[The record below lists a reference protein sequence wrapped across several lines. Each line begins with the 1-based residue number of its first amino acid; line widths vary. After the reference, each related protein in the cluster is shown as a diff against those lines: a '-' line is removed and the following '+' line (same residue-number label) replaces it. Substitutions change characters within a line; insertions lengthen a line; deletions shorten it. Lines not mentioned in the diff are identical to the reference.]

1 VKINPHSHRSDPTTL
16 VVIRSFSVE
25 EEIELQKN
33 ESFCVG
39 AHPWNIEKF
48 PIDWCEQLK
57 IKLQHPKCLA
67 LGEVGLDLAIKT
79 PLKTQQHMMQMAL
92 EQIEQT
98 SIKRVVLHVVR
109 AHNEVYAIV
118 KKYPHL
124 KFFLHDYQGNLQETQ
139 QWMKLNVMFSFSPR
153 LILKNE
159 KLQAVFQSIDQYH
172 KTLETDDFATSINDF
187 ANQVKQQF
195 HIGDAQIKQMGENA
209 LSFYFD

>member
-1 VKINPHSHRSDPTTL
+1 VKINPHSHRPDHSAQT
-16 VVIRSFSVE
+16 VVRSFSIE
-25 EEIELQKN
+25 EKIDLEAN

-39 AHPWNIEKF
+39 AHPWSIEKL
-48 PIDWCEQLK
+48 PIDWSEQLK
-57 IKLQHPKCLA
+57 IKLDDTKCLA
-67 LGEVGLDLAIKT
+67 LGEIGLDLAIAT
-79 PLKTQQHMMQMAL
+79 PLKIQQQVMQLAL

-98 SIKRVVLHVVR
+98 PKKRVVLHVVR
-109 AHNEVYAIV
+109 AHNEVYAMV

-139 QWMKLNVMFSFSPR
+139 QWMKLNVLFSFSPR

-159 KLQAVFQSIDQYH
+159 KLQAVFHSIDEYH
-172 KTLETDDFATSINDF
+172 KTLETDDLPISINDF